1 MYQDLFTKAVWLA
14 LNVQDNWIFHLIMMA
29 EMVGFTAKIV
39 METSMDTKESQGK
52 KSVRYVSVTRSK

>member
-39 METSMDTKESQGK
+39 MGTSMDTKESLGML
-52 KSVRYVSVTRSK
+52 T

>member
-39 METSMDTKESQGK
+39 METGMDTKESRGM
-52 KSVRYVSVTRSK
+52 